1 MHATRDAAIFLRPA
15 KSTGANRSFFAFE
28 KLPIKAESAREGEVN
43 TIGALWS
50 VNRATLR
57 HNYSFW
63 QLPFPVALMARYCMH
78 EEITPCEYNIALEG
92 ERERRKR
99 GEIYETKYQI
109 ENMKTITNLVH
120 ETAPCSPLQ
129 FVRRKAPTATHRV
142 PIKQAAI
149 TPSRIVRT
157 LNIHTIPR
165 FSTRA
170 NEAQSFLENHV
181 CIPFLFLSLPFFIL

>member
-109 ENMKTITNLVH
+109 ENMKTITNSSTRQPRV
-120 ETAPCSPLQ
+120 ARCNSYDGRLQ
-129 FVRRKAPTATHRV
+129 RR
-142 PIKQAAI
+142 
-149 TPSRIVRT
+149 RIVCR
-157 LNIHTIPR
+157 LNRPR
-165 FSTRA
+165 
-170 NEAQSFLENHV
+170 
-181 CIPFLFLSLPFFIL
+181 